1 MIMLCLI
8 NNPFFRLTRFLLWP
22 SGVFIPCHLSDL
34 QFSNNNTKHILL
46 KEEIPPPT
54 LSFLYPFFF
63 FGPLPNVCASLFVC
77 ICIIQYT
84 AETFQI
90 KTGNNSPTFLPRL
103 FSASTSGR
111 RRLHLS
117 GSY

>member
-63 FGPLPNVCASLFVC
+63 RSSPKRVCQFVC
-77 ICIIQYT
+77 VYLYYSIYCRDIS
-84 AETFQI
+84 
-90 KTGNNSPTFLPRL
+90 N
-103 FSASTSGR
+103 
-111 RRLHLS
+111 
-117 GSY
+117 